1 MSVALRSPLQPMS
14 EREVTLAVCHSD
26 GTWPFVTA
34 RLQLGQQPHNFIL
47 EFLQTL
53 GWVPSTPG
61 NLFVSKFVN

>member
-1 MSVALRSPLQPMS
+1 MSMALRSLQLLS
-14 EREVTLAVCHSD
+14 WRDVTLAACHS
-26 GTWPFVTA
+26 GGMWPCVA
-34 RLQLGQQPHNFIL
+34 AKLQLGQGLHNFIL